1 MSFTNQ
7 NPFPGFCATALVGHY
22 VSTHFLVTSQFGC
35 LVVFCIWRSIRYS
48 LEHVT
53 VFCYSYNIDVTKHL
67 QQVTDWRILNK
78 LFTMNV
84 LCKWSKNKFNKGRA
98 KEGSSTEPCPVYERI
113 KLPAWSISPGWGGR
127 WSIAELSLCYY
138 IGDNYSY
145 TPWEGSWSKVS
156 YLRNNALAE
165 RDLTMRRMWLEQ
177 KKILRGN

>member
-1 MSFTNQ
+1 
-7 NPFPGFCATALVGHY
+7 
-22 VSTHFLVTSQFGC
+22 
-35 LVVFCIWRSIRYS
+35 
-48 LEHVT
+48 
-53 VFCYSYNIDVTKHL
+53 
-67 QQVTDWRILNK
+67 
-78 LFTMNV
+78 MNV

-113 KLPAWSISPGWGGR
+113 KLPVWSISPAWGGR
-127 WSIAELSLCYY
+127 WSIAELSLRYY

-177 KKILRGN
+177 KKNTPRKLGRNKAFVKKGSSGDTEQKKENVKLNVKLYIDHKLQTCCRFILVHIYMY